1 MILNFENAKLYR
13 RIGPLYESG
22 TETGKWKVQS
32 RSPLAHYRLL
42 ASRHP
47 FDMSS
52 PRAVKTRSMGLMKK
66 CHDLNKLS
74 SARCALFIEKDG
86 VLSRF
91 VTDPEFLERVQT
103 ATVYA
108 HNSFRPD
115 HFDTVAA
122 RANYGASDASSP
134 GSSAGSTAS
143 ASFTSGPSSEGNSPS
158 LVLSPRPS
166 LVAVGA
172 GVRKRVKGAVPHTPR
187 PRKPVT
193 RSQGACF

>member
-1 MILNFENAKLYR
+1 
-13 RIGPLYESG
+13 
-22 TETGKWKVQS
+22 
-32 RSPLAHYRLL
+32 
-42 ASRHP
+42 
-47 FDMSS
+47 MSS

-108 HNSFRPD
+108 HNSFGPD

-134 GSSAGSTAS
+134 SSSAGSTGSSHSTNSTANG
-143 ASFTSGPSSEGNSPS
+143 SFTSGCSEENSPS

-166 LVAVGA
+166 LVAAGA
-172 GVRKRVKGAVPHTPR
+172 GVRKRAKGAVPHTPR

-193 RSQGACF
+193 RSQGGWF

>member
-1 MILNFENAKLYR
+1 
-13 RIGPLYESG
+13 
-22 TETGKWKVQS
+22 
-32 RSPLAHYRLL
+32 
-42 ASRHP
+42 
-47 FDMSS
+47 MSS

-108 HNSFRPD
+108 HNSFGPD

-134 GSSAGSTAS
+134 SSSASSAGSSNSTNS
-143 ASFTSGPSSEGNSPS
+143 MVNGSFTSGSSSEGNSPNF
-158 LVLSPRPS
+158 VPSPRPR
-166 LVAVGA
+166 LGVADSGI
-172 GVRKRVKGAVPHTPR
+172 RKQAKGAALHPPL
-187 PRKPVT
+187 PNK
-193 RSQGACF
+193 RSISICRLLARWAAWSSYTASC